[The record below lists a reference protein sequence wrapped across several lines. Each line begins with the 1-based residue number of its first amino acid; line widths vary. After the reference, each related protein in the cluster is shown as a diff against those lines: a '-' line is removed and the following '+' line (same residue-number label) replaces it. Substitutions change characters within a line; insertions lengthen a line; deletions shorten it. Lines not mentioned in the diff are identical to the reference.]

1 MDSKYR
7 IRISSREREL
17 LVKYCKNHDIK
28 EKDSFFEIYLT
39 GQDELEKIVDE
50 LSNAFLL
57 SGLNKSFEPNPL
69 GQELEDLNDKFI
81 QLLR

>member
-17 LVKYCKNHDIK
+17 LVKYCENCNIQ
-28 EKDSFFEIYLT
+28 EKDCFFEIVLT
-39 GQDELEKIVDE
+39 GRDELEKVVDK

-57 SGLNKSFEPNPL
+57 VGLKKNFEPNSL
-69 GQELEDLNDKFI
+69 GQEIEDLNDKFI
-81 QLLR
+81 KLLN